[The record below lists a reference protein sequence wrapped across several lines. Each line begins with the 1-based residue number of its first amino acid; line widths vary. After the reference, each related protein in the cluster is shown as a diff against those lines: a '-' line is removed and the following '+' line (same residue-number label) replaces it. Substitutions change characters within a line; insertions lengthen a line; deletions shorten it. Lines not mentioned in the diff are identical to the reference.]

1 MWRNCNVSSLQKRSE
16 SKPTPDPKACNWK
29 KYKYIVLNPLCATP
43 IKEEGPGEER
53 QAQSH
58 APLVSDRMEDPKTAN
73 NIWTGEEPGMN
84 YRCVL

>member
-1 MWRNCNVSSLQKRSE
+1 MSYLQKRSE

-43 IKEEGPGEER
+43 IKEEGPEEEQ

-58 APLVSDRMEDPKTAN
+58 APYDNDRMEVSSKTTN
-73 NIWTGEEPGMN
+73 NIWTGEEPGLN
-84 YRCVL
+84 NRFVVSLFT